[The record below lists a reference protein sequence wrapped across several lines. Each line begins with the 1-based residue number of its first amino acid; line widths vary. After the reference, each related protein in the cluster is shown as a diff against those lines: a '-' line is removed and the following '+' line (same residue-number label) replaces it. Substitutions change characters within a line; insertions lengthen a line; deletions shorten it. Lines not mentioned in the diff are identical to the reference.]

1 MYELF
6 VMGRPRIVKI
16 GASIGHFDRGEE
28 DLWHAVDALRAD
40 KPWHS
45 YLYLAVD
52 ATGPGLWRPADH
64 LPEEGW
70 RHLEERD
77 LYGAYEPAKNSDEG
91 DLLLLMIP

>member
-1 MYELF
+1 LYELF

-28 DLWHAVDALRAD
+28 DFWRAVDALRAD

-52 ATGPGLWRPADH
+52 ATGPDLWRLADRI
-64 LPEEGW
+64 PEEGW
-70 RHLEERD
+70 QRRGTYTGHTRRRETATR
-77 LYGAYEPAKNSDEG
+77 AK
-91 DLLLLMIP
+91 LMTP